1 LFGWLALYRRG
12 GWDALKAKPV
22 PGRQPKLDGKK
33 LAWLYKTI
41 ASKNPLQLKFQFA
54 LWTRE
59 MIAELIWK
67 RWRIKLSWDRRRAGD
82 GDYDVHHGQPKNH
95 G

>member
-1 LFGWLALYRRG
+1 
-12 GWDALKAKPV
+12 
-22 PGRQPKLDGKK
+22 
-33 LAWLYKTI
+33 
-41 ASKNPLQLKFQFA
+41 
-54 LWTRE
+54 